1 MLNLKFEILAEAHRL
16 GFLLAGMTVPDIP
29 SSYPTFE
36 KWLEAGHHGQ
46 MAYLET
52 ERARLRRS
60 DPHLILPEVK
70 SILALGFAYN
80 APVEGIDKVDN
91 ENTGKV
97 AAYAAGED
105 YHLTIPPLLEQ
116 LALFA
121 QKRLGQPVIW
131 KGYTDTSPILER
143 EVAVR
148 AGLGWI
154 GKNSCLISPQYGS
167 YFLLAEILWDIP
179 LAPDTAIRHDFCGSC
194 TRCIDACPT
203 ECILPNR
210 TLDATRC
217 ISYLTIENK
226 VEIAPD
232 LRPYQGDWIFGC
244 DVCQQVCPWNIRFAS
259 ARPEIAL
266 PRSPETQPADLIGEL
281 SITPQSFNRKFR
293 RSPILRARRRGY
305 LRNICV
311 ALGNRANPA
320 VVPALSAVLRE
331 EPEIMVRAHAAWAL
345 GRIGGEEAKGALF
358 AAGLA
363 EKELQVIAE
372 IKSALQNA

>member
-1 MLNLKFEILAEAHRL
+1 MLDLKREILAEAHRL
-16 GFLLAGMTVPDIP
+16 GFLLAGVTLPGP
-29 SSYPTFE
+29 PKTYPVFE
-36 KWLEAGHHGQ
+36 QWLEAGHHGE

-70 SILALGFAYN
+70 SILALGFAYT
-80 APVEGIDKVDN
+80 APVGEINNPDL
-91 ENTGKV
+91 ENRGKI

-105 YHLTIPPLLEQ
+105 YHIIIPPLLEQ
-116 LALFA
+116 LVLFA
-121 QKRLGQPVIW
+121 QNKIGQPVLW
-131 KGYTDTSPILER
+131 KGYTDTGPILER
-143 EVAVR
+143 EFAMR

-179 LAPDTAIRHDFCGSC
+179 LEPDAAINHDYCGSC

-203 ECILPNR
+203 DCILPNR

-226 VEIAPD
+226 GNIAPD

-244 DVCQQVCPWNIRFAS
+244 DVCQEVCPWNIRFAP
-259 ARPEIAL
+259 ARPETSF
-266 PRSPETQPADLIGEL
+266 PTSPDTRPTKLIHEL

-293 RSPILRARRRGY
+293 RSPIFRARRRGY

-311 ALGNRANPA
+311 ALGNRADPA
-320 VVPALSAVLRE
+320 AVPSLTEVLRN
-331 EPEIMVRAHAAWAL
+331 EPEILVRAHAAWAL
-345 GRIGGEEAKGALF
+345 GQIGGDEAKEALM
-358 AAGLA
+358 AARLA
-363 EKELQVIAE
+363 EKNLQVITE
-372 IKSALQNA
+372 IDTALQID